1 MIDPLTR
8 WAAHGE
14 KPDYAG
20 LPGFAG
26 LPYTRN
32 RPSSR
37 APTP

>member
-1 MIDPLTR
+1 MIDPLIR

-20 LPGFAG
+20 LPDFAG
-26 LPYTRN
+26 LPDTRT